1 MLNADPPQHTPRAP
15 QTADSAIDTS
25 RLSGN
30 ATGPAPPRCVSPR
43 PASGVSSPR
52 LPSAGRA
59 KSLCTRALPSA
70 RAIRFGLEFDDGT
83 LVALGGRGLIGRA
96 PTAGAD
102 AGIEHLIPL
111 ADRTLSVSRTHLEFC
126 VGEAGLW
133 IRDCAS
139 TNGSQIE
146 IGGDRYSVAADELVA
161 APPGCTVHL
170 GVRRV
175 RVRTIGGRA
184 AVGPATVE
192 WGAATRTGAARRHN
206 EDAYC
211 AEAPVFVVADGMGG
225 HAAGELASREVV
237 DALLSLTGDLQVTGE
252 MFATCLADARAR
264 LAGIPVLDGGA
275 PPGAT
280 LSGVIVT
287 QSDDDEP
294 QWMVI
299 NLGDSRT
306 YRMGAQGFR
315 QLTVD
320 HSVAQELVDAG
331 LVAASDARTHPLG
344 SVLTRA
350 VLAETDHLPD
360 VWLLPMTPGER
371 ILVCSDGVT
380 RQLDDA
386 FIAGVLGALPDP
398 LAAAQELVNPAAG
411 FRDDATA
418 LVIDAVGTG
427 SP

>member
-1 MLNADPPQHTPRAP
+1 
-15 QTADSAIDTS
+15 
-25 RLSGN
+25 
-30 ATGPAPPRCVSPR
+30 
-43 PASGVSSPR
+43 
-52 LPSAGRA
+52 
-59 KSLCTRALPSA
+59 
-70 RAIRFGLEFDDGT
+70 
-83 LVALGGRGLIGRA
+83 
-96 PTAGAD
+96 
-102 AGIEHLIPL
+102 
-111 ADRTLSVSRTHLEFC
+111 
-126 VGEAGLW
+126 
-133 IRDCAS
+133 
-139 TNGSQIE
+139 
-146 IGGDRYSVAADELVA
+146 
-161 APPGCTVHL
+161 
-170 GVRRV
+170 
-175 RVRTIGGRA
+175 VRTIGGRA

-211 AEAPVFVVADGMGG
+211 AEAPVFVVADGMRG

-294 QWMVI
+294 HWMVI

-320 HSVAQELVDAG
+320 YSVAQELVDAG

-386 FIAGVLGALPDP
+386 FIAGVLGAVPDP